1 MKLLQDINGWV
12 QNGPMG
18 NDKQWVLPALSMGAS
33 VASGLMG
40 ARKNPNQPLGA
51 GAIRGHMAPVQGVIN
66 QMQSGYGQMQN
77 LGQQLMDPN
86 SAMNEM
92 EIQKMQEQSAD
103 QLAMQ
108 HMLARRQA
116 AAMGQDSGIT
126 AAQNRATQADMNR
139 AQQERILKEMSNK
152 RMQGIGI
159 LGQSQGLL
167 GNIGR
172 MQQGVSENIA
182 QAAIAKQQHKA
193 NEWQRRNQIGADV
206 LGGIGSGLMGLYG
219 QGSNNIDMSSL
230 APAGM
235 IWDGEKF
242 IADPNA

>member
-18 NDKQWVLPALSMGAS
+18 NDKQWILPALSMGAS
-33 VASGLMG
+33 VVSGLMG

-51 GAIRGHMAPVQGVIN
+51 GAIRGHMAPVQGVVN
-66 QMQSGYGQMQN
+66 QMQSGYSHMQN
-77 LGQQLMDPN
+77 IGQQLMDPT

-92 EIQKMQEQSAD
+92 DIQKIQEQSAN

-126 AAQNRATQADMNR
+126 AAQNRASQAQMSR
-139 AQQERILKEMSNK
+139 GVQQQSQQNL
-152 RMQGIGI
+152 MQNIDRGIGV

-172 MQQGVSENIA
+172 LQMGLDENATQAGIA
-182 QAAIAKQQHKA
+182 GRQYEMG
-193 NEWQRRNQIGADV
+193 EWQRRNQAQADMW
-206 LGGIGSGLMGLYG
+206 GGFG
-219 QGSNNIDMSSL
+219 SSL
-230 APAGM
+230 IGQYGAGANNTGTV
-235 IWDGEKF
+235 INVGGQ
-242 IADPNA
+242 